1 MLKALVQLFAES
13 FLRSKKS
20 WVSAQALPAQKL
32 VSISVTNGGTY
43 VAPCDGWVR
52 LGNSSIT
59 RAVLYTTVASSTYVQ
74 EGALCYAPIRKGET
88 ATFFFN
94 PETAQT
100 EAFFIPAV
108 GSN

>member
-1 MLKALVQLFAES
+1 MLKALIQLFAES

-52 LGNSSIT
+52 LGNPSVT
-59 RAVLYTTVASSTYVQ
+59 RAFLYTTVASCTSM
-74 EGALCYAPIRKGET
+74 EGGALCYAPIRKGET
-88 ATFFFN
+88 ATFFFR